1 MRNKKETITE
11 TGHTAEDNPEEIVKI
26 DLKESKI
33 KNVVVKFEYKI
44 RVTNEG
50 EIAGIAKEI
59 SDYIPEGLRFEKA
72 ENPDWKEED
81 GKVTTDKLKDTIL
94 QPGESKEVTIILTWI
109 NRQDNMGLKVNIAE
123 ISKDHN
129 ILESPD
135 IDSVPDNKIDG
146 EDDLDDAKVM
156 LTIKTGQ
163 DIIIHVG
170 LASTVIAMLGLG
182 VLAIKK
188 YVLK

>member
-1 MRNKKETITE
+1 
-11 TGHTAEDNPEEIVKI
+11 
-26 DLKESKI
+26 
-33 KNVVVKFEYKI
+33 
-44 RVTNEG
+44 
-50 EIAGIAKEI
+50 
-59 SDYIPEGLRFEKA
+59 
-72 ENPDWKEED
+72 
-81 GKVTTDKLKDTIL
+81 
-94 QPGESKEVTIILTWI
+94 
-109 NRQDNMGLKVNIAE
+109 MGLKVNIAE